1 MSAPRRRG
9 RPKKTDISQSIG
21 IAMAENIVE
30 ETTVHTVDEIKPER
44 KRSTKKE
51 KPAEVDF
58 VVSENAAAE
67 EITAAENSCSKKE
80 VTITHTATIE
90 DIVNA
95 VIAEENNGK
104 KEQGD
109 VVFALDIGTRTVVG
123 VLGVM
128 ENDVFR
134 LIDTETLA
142 HPKRA
147 MIDGQVEDIDRVAL
161 VAEQVKLALEERNNI
176 RLTDVAVAAAGRALK
191 TYMVSMDFDVSEKSI
206 ITADYVKVMEIETI
220 QKAQM
225 SIDEKYKRDNAV
237 FYCVGHSIVRYLLD
251 GYRIST
257 LEGHKGET
265 VTVELIAAFLPEAVV
280 EGLYS
285 VTDKIGL
292 KVRSMTLEPI
302 AAMNVII
309 PPEIRLINIALV
321 DIGAGTS
328 DIAIARDGSIV
339 AYAMA
344 TVAGDEISE
353 DIVKTFFVDFN
364 TAERIKIEASKNDS
378 VSFTDI
384 FGNSRTVSSD
394 DFNEKCVAGIDSL
407 ADVISQTVNEANGGY
422 SPAAM
427 FLIGGGSLANGL
439 ADNISEK
446 LSIDRGRVVVGSQQ
460 FLKNVDTGD
469 RVLGPE
475 YVTPIGI
482 AVTACSNMA
491 YDFSIVTLN
500 GEPVR
505 VFDTKCLS
513 VFELLGSAGYKSSQ
527 IMGHSGASLKY
538 KLNGETKI
546 AKGTPFVPAEIN
558 VNGSQ
563 AALTT
568 KIKQGDVVRF
578 VPSVNGENARAF
590 IRDVAGMAT
599 SVRVGFCGEN
609 IVAGKHVYVNGREV
623 DSNYE
628 IQPLDEVVVK
638 DMSTLGGLMA
648 EKDIDVSSVY
658 VNGLSQ
664 PADYQL
670 CDGDDIGFNGR
681 PPAFEQ
687 LYDNQGGYNQTI
699 NPYQQSTSYNQPTVQ
714 PYSQQSGQY
723 VYNQPQN
730 DYNGYNHQQFSQPV
744 NNIQHGYNINNP
756 YDIRNNGYSS
766 PAYSQPQQNMN
777 SYSTPYQPHNNYN
790 NNDNGTGVF
799 INQPRPQ
806 NSGYGQQLYGYN
818 QPQYGQQ
825 IDYSNCVSI
834 IFNNSPLDLPMKPS
848 GTPYML
854 IDLFDLAHIDI
865 EKPQCRLTLT
875 VNGQNA
881 RFTDKIKSGDVVVIR
896 QEVY

>member
-9 RPKKTDISQSIG
+9 RPKKTELSKSIG
-21 IAMAENIVE
+21 IAMTENLVE
-30 ETTVHTVDEIKPER
+30 ETTIHTADEIKPER
-44 KRSTKKE
+44 KRKTTKKD
-51 KPAEVDF
+51 KPEQVD
-58 VVSENAAAE
+58 STLTAE
-67 EITAAENSCSKKE
+67 EITVEENDGKNTKSEKD
-80 VTITHTATIE
+80 VVITHTETIE

-95 VIAEENNGK
+95 VIAEETDTRQ
-104 KEQGD
+104 EQGNL
-109 VVFALDIGTRTVVG
+109 VFALDIGTRTVVG

-128 ENDVFR
+128 EDDVFR
-134 LIDTETLA
+134 LVDTETVE

-147 MIDGQVEDIDRVAL
+147 MIDGQVEDIDQVAK
-161 VAEQVKLALEERNNI
+161 VANQVKIALEERNNVK
-176 RLTDVAVAAAGRALK
+176 LTDVSVAAAGRALK
-191 TYMVSMDFDVSEKSI
+191 TYKVSMDFDVSEKSI

-257 LEGHKGET
+257 LDGHKGET
-265 VTVELIAAFLPEAVV
+265 VTIELIAAFLPEAVV

-384 FGNSRTVSSD
+384 FGNAHTISSEE
-394 DFNEKCVAGIDSL
+394 FNEKCVAGIDSL
-407 ADVISQTVNEANGGY
+407 ADVISQTVSEANGY

-439 ADNISEK
+439 ADNISAK
-446 LSIDRGRVVVGSQQ
+446 LGIDRGRVVVGSQQ
-460 FLKNVDTGD
+460 FLKNVDVGGRT
-469 RVLGPE
+469 LGPE

-491 YDFSIVTLN
+491 YDFSIITLN

-505 VFDTKCLS
+505 VFDTKSLS

-546 AKGTPFVPAEIN
+546 AKGTAFTPAEIN
-558 VNGSQ
+558 VNGAP

-568 KIKQGDVVRF
+568 KIKQGDVVRL
-578 VPSVNGENARAF
+578 VPAVNGENARVY
-590 IRDVAGMAT
+590 IRDIAGVL
-599 SVRVGFCGEN
+599 SNVRVGFCGEN
-609 IVAGKHVYVNGREV
+609 INAGNHAYVNGREV
-623 DSNYE
+623 DGNYE
-628 IQPLDEVVVK
+628 IQPLDEVVIK
-638 DMSTLGGLMA
+638 NLSTLGSLMA
-648 EKDIDVSSVY
+648 EKDVDVSNVY
-658 VNGLSQ
+658 VNGMSQ
-664 PADYQL
+664 PADYKL
-670 CDGDDIGFNGR
+670 KDGDDIGFTPR
-681 PPAFEQ
+681 QPSYEQ
-687 LYDNQGGYNQTI
+687 LYDRPADNYNGYNNSGFNHNVNNNQ
-699 NPYQQSTSYNQPTVQ
+699 YN
-714 PYSQQSGQY
+714 Y
-723 VYNQPQN
+723 N
-730 DYNGYNHQQFSQPV
+730 DYNGYN
-744 NNIQHGYNINNP
+744 NANGGYNNQP
-756 YDIRNNGYSS
+756 
-766 PAYSQPQQNMN
+766 YSQPQQSMN
-777 SYSTPYQPHNNYN
+777 IYNNQGYTQGYQPNNGYN
-790 NNDNGTGVF
+790 TDNQTGVF
-799 INQPRPQ
+799 INQPRPVNNGYQQSSTGFNQQSGFAQPFNQQGGYDRSLQ
-806 NSGYGQQLYGYN
+806 NQQGSFVQPVNYG
-818 QPQYGQQ
+818 
-825 IDYSNCVSI
+825 NCISI
-834 IFNNSPLDLPMKPS
+834 IFNNMPLDLPIKPS

-854 IDLFDLAHIDI
+854 IDLFDKANIDI
-865 EKPQCRLTLT
+865 ERPQCRLTLT
-875 VNGQNA
+875 INGQNA
-881 RFTDKIKSGDVVVIR
+881 RFTDKIKSGDVVFIR
-896 QEVY
+896 QEVF